1 MTITTS
7 IDAVGLLK
15 ATDMIQS
22 ARAEAAIEHR
32 AGLHTVTMV
41 VPEPDEAGSQAQR
54 DAQALPAP
62 PKRVVDI
69 SV

>member
-7 IDAVGLLK
+7 INAVGLLK

-32 AGLHTVTMV
+32 AGVHTVTMV
-41 VPEPDEAGSQAQR
+41 VPGPSDAGSQAQK
-54 DAQALPAP
+54 DAPFLPAP
-62 PKRVVDI
+62 QKRVVDI

>member
-32 AGLHTVTMV
+32 AGLHTATMV
-41 VPEPDEAGSQAQR
+41 VSEPDEAGSRAQKDAR
-54 DAQALPAP
+54 DLPASP
-62 PKRVVDI
+62 RRVVDI

>member
-15 ATDMIQS
+15 ATDLIQS
-22 ARAEAAIEHR
+22 ARAEAAIAHR

-41 VPEPDEAGSQAQR
+41 VPESNEAGSQARR
-54 DAQALPAP
+54 DARGLPVP